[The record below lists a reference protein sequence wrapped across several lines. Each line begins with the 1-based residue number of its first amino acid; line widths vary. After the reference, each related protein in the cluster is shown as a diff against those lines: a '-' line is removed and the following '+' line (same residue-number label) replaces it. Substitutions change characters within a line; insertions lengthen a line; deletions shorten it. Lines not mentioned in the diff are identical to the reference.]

1 MNNVPTNGDVMKSVV
16 LSAIGEPSEVLKCID
31 RPIPEPGRGQVR
43 VKMIASPINPSDLM
57 LTRGRYMVKP
67 EVGTSLGYEG
77 VGIVE
82 KAGPGLLGK
91 YMTGKRVAVLNAA
104 GGNWSEYAVLPANRV
119 VPVPKDLPDEQVA
132 SFFVNPATVLCMVR
146 EVLGVRRGDWI
157 LNNAA
162 GSSLGKMIIKLGK
175 RDGFKTLNV
184 VRRESL
190 IPELKALGA
199 DEVLVE
205 GNGSLSESVARIVG
219 QGGLKYAIDPVAGQS
234 GTDVFESLSHEGHM
248 LVYGTLSGQPLT
260 ISPRPLIAGKRLEG
274 FYLGHYMQK
283 RPLWKNLLLFKEIA
297 RLIREGVLDTPPGPR
312 FTLDQIAQAVVAAE
326 QPGKD
331 GKVLLTIS

>member
-43 VKMIASPINPSDLM
+43 VRMIASPINPSDLM

>member
-146 EVLGVRRGDWI
+146 EVLGVRRGDWL

-312 FTLDQIAQAVVAAE
+312 FMLDQIAQAVVAAE

>member
-43 VKMIASPINPSDLM
+43 VRMIASPINPSDLM

-91 YMTGKRVAVLNAA
+91 YMAGKRVAVLNAA

-331 GKVLLTIS
+331 GKVMLTIS